1 MCILEINFS
10 LETIDITAFVKVREF
25 NMQVCEEYASIW
37 YDNFDE
43 LKQYN
48 PSLAKELL
56 EQFDNGEWQKNQLF
70 VYESLEDYAY
80 YELTEGWYADKH
92 LDQKDYNGAPNPI
105 DFIDLKALGLQLS
118 RTWDESMHYLTRD
131 NWIVETNYG
140 WN

>member
-1 MCILEINFS
+1 
-10 LETIDITAFVKVREF
+10 
-25 NMQVCEEYASIW
+25 MQKMEEYASTW
-37 YDNFDE
+37 YDDLND
-43 LKQYN
+43 LKQDN
-48 PSLAKELL
+48 PSLAEELV
-56 EQFDNGEWQKNQLF
+56 EEFGDGEWQENQLF
-70 VYESLEDYAY
+70 VYERLEDYAY